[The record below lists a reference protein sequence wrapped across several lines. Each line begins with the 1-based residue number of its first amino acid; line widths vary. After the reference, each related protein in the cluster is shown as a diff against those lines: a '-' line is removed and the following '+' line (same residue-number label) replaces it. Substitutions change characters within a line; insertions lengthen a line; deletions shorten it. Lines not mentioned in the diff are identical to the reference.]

1 VIVMSLPAG
10 KTTSVV
16 ATLMLLLL
24 LLLLVACDHAPKPQP
39 APPLVTLGYC
49 GGSPQ
54 VRPDVVL
61 VVCNTNDITAENL
74 TWSDWGMSTAS
85 AKGSAVVDL
94 CSYEECASGN
104 YVTVPIEMTVTKIVA
119 CAKDARTYSTLRYVF
134 PDGSPFKGVPAA
146 VNSTGDLGQDLPV
159 PPRNQTV
166 SLTC

>member
-1 VIVMSLPAG
+1 MVP
-10 KTTSVV
+10 
-16 ATLMLLLL
+16 
-24 LLLLVACDHAPKPQP
+24 LLLLVACSHAPRP
-39 APPLVTLGYC
+39 APPPLVTLGYC
-49 GGSPQ
+49 GSSPQ

-74 TWSDWGMSTAS
+74 TWSDWGMPTAR

-104 YVTVPIEMTVTKIVA
+104 FVTVPIEMTASKIVR
-119 CAKDARTYSTLRYVF
+119 CAKNARAYATLRYVF

-146 VNSTGDLGQDLPV
+146 VNATGDQGQNLPV